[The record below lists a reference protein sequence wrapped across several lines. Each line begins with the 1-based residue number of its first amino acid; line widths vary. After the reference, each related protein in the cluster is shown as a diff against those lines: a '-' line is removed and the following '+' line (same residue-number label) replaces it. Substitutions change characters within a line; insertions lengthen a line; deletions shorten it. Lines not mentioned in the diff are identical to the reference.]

1 MIRREF
7 KMSVTDARGL
17 SFVGE
22 LRTVGFALEDDE
34 VMPFTIGWPDPFPT
48 GSPASA
54 VCGEATRFRLPGLL
68 FEGRLVAQL
77 GFRNKD
83 GFMMVLPGLPA
94 QVEQAAASR
103 FRRMISLARMASRAH
118 KEELRGLA
126 VEATALLIKG
136 EVAGNA
142 LAAWR
147 PRTLESR
154 ENAHELV
161 SAICERLSEH
171 PRVRFALSHGDNENQ
186 GELMVSLV
194 SATSPLSVEMLRV
207 HWSPILHGGT
217 VMAHNV
223 KVILGPLMPKDRV
236 TAFVQSCRAEAVA
249 TRQEAKERARRLEVE
264 GQDRLMAAVAGTDF
278 GYD

>member
-1 MIRREF
+1 
-7 KMSVTDARGL
+7 MSVTEARGL
-17 SFVGE
+17 SFVGG
-22 LRTVGFALEDDE
+22 LRAGGFSLADDE
-34 VMPFTIGWPDPFPT
+34 VTPFTIGWPDPFSMA
-48 GSPASA
+48 SPAAA
-54 VCGEATRFRLPGLL
+54 VGGEATRFRLPGLL

-83 GFMMVLPGLPA
+83 GFMMVLPGPPA

-118 KEELRGLA
+118 EEELRGLVAEAA
-126 VEATALLIKG
+126 VLLIRG
-136 EVAGNA
+136 EVTGNA
-142 LAAWR
+142 LAAWQ

-154 ENAHELV
+154 ENAHEIV

-171 PRVRFALSHGDNENQ
+171 PRVRFALSHEDNENQ

-194 SATSPLSVEMLRV
+194 SAASPLSVEMLRV
-207 HWSPILHGGT
+207 HWSPIRYGET

-236 TAFVQSCRAEAVA
+236 TAFIESCRADAFA
-249 TRQEAKERARRLEVE
+249 TQHLAKERAKRLEGE
-264 GQDRLMAAVAGTDF
+264 GQKRLMAAVAGTDF